1 MNLHEA
7 ARNGDLD
14 MAQELLASGTMI
26 DGIDETNNT
35 PLHVA
40 SESGRLAL
48 VKFLLDKGATAKEE
62 SFT

>member
-14 MAQELLASGTMI
+14 MVQELLASGTMI
-26 DGIDETNNT
+26 DGINEIHNT

-40 SESGRLAL
+40 SKSGHLA
-48 VKFLLDKGATAKEE
+48 VMKFLLDKGAAVNAAD
-62 SFT
+62 S